1 MGSYWMQLMVS
12 AIEQWMTPL
21 ARYLTKSRYLVA
33 LRDGFQLA
41 MPFVI
46 VGVSACHCC
55 IRLLPDSTNWL
66 AIIWNHVSI
75 DYRESGYRPYQI
87 NGSDLAAGF
96 FSARLPVWR
105 KGYGFTERLSRF
117 NRFS

>member
-46 VGVSACHCC
+46 VGSICVP
-55 IRLLPDSTNWL
+55 LLYPPFLPDSTNWL
-66 AIIWNHVSI
+66 ASSGTTFLSTIAQ
-75 DYRESGYRPYQI
+75 SGYRLIKLQW
-87 NGSDLAAGF
+87 
-96 FSARLPVWR
+96 V
-105 KGYGFTERLSRF
+105 
-117 NRFS
+117 